1 MRKMVKLQRIQQH
14 LQQCQLV
21 RSWFVHTTT
30 RWALCNSKGREPDE
44 DDLDIDHDDAPLRL
58 HAMDEVL
65 GAATLM
71 GYAARELSRGGD
83 DCLFIVSTEEPGS
96 VGQAIQEVVWR
107 KAMEEELW
115 AIEDNLLGLNSRRLS
130 ALNTRTKVGIRGVKQ
145 VQRQ

>member
-1 MRKMVKLQRIQQH
+1 
-14 LQQCQLV
+14 
-21 RSWFVHTTT
+21 
-30 RWALCNSKGREPDE
+30 
-44 DDLDIDHDDAPLRL
+44 
-58 HAMDEVL
+58 MDEVL